1 MKLLAIDSSTA
12 IARLA
17 IAIDDAVHEVQLDE
31 THRHAEIILPAL
43 ETLLQT
49 NNVALPELTGIIY
62 AAGPGSFTGV
72 RVTIAVVQALS
83 LAHGTPTLGLSTL
96 NIMAQTA
103 YRIHQCPRVLV
114 TLDAR
119 MGEIYFGA
127 YEWDAQSGIMC
138 AVQPDALCK
147 PEDIT
152 CPNQEHWMGVGQG
165 RRAYESHISANILT
179 LPWDDELESAAED
192 MLTLGRV
199 KIQQGLL
206 STALA
211 MPFYLRNEVA
221 HKKQK

>member
-1 MKLLAIDSSTA
+1 MKLLAIDSSTS

-17 IAIDDAVHEVQLDE
+17 IATDDTTHETVLDE

-43 ETLLQT
+43 EVLLQKS
-49 NNVALPELTGIIY
+49 NVKLWQLKGIIY

-83 LAHGTPTLGLSTL
+83 LAHNIPTLGLSTL

-127 YEWDAQSGIMC
+127 YEWNAQSGVMC

-147 PEDIT
+147 PEEIA
-152 CPNQEHWMGVGQG
+152 CPNQEDWMGVGLG
-165 RRAYESHISANILT
+165 RSVYKNQISAKILT
-179 LPWDDELESAAED
+179 LLWDDELESAAED
-192 MLTLGRV
+192 MLTLGRA
-199 KIQQGLL
+199 KIEEGLL